1 MDSKKIANNILEFL
15 VNPRVYPVEKRL
27 YFRSEE
33 ILDNSYYEDAIADAD
48 KAYGDQSQ
56 NSSFYP
62 TRNRSSKR
70 EASFMDRKTLI
81 ASMDVLSQKFNEKDP
96 IAKDLRTMAYA
107 ISKMSDEEL
116 QTRLNVA
123 AETFKCPEC
132 GTKVLKQTGYCVKC
146 KKKVEKGGKGKK
158 AAEEETKEAEEYLN
172 DNWSKEASDIV
183 SQALVYDILGEKAS
197 GKKKGPG
204 VPDGTGPWGGTSKCQ
219 MNKAEDKEEE
229 KEDKKEAAGC
239 NKSESEEK
247 DEKEEKSAGKDYETE
262 RGRQP
267 QEEGDIEEKH
277 KKSELAEKDEPE
289 EKEAAKKKGPG
300 GHTPD
305 GTGPHGKGMGPGEG
319 KGDGSGL
326 QEEDKEAK
334 EVDTNMLATIDVDG
348 IQLENRMIAMDDVGD
363 LSEDEQ
369 NRLSQ
374 LFQ

>member
-15 VNPRVYPVEKRL
+15 VNPRVYPVERRL

-33 ILDNSYYEDAIADAD
+33 ILDNSYYEDAIADSER
-48 KAYGDQSQ
+48 AYGNQSQ

-146 KKKVEKGGKGKK
+146 KKKVKK
-158 AAEEETKEAEEYLN
+158 AHEEAEDYLT

-183 SQALVYDILGEKAS
+183 SQTLVLDILGEKAA

-219 MNKAEDKEEE
+219 MNKAEDEEEE

-247 DEKEEKSAGKDYETE
+247 EEKKEKSAGGKDYETE